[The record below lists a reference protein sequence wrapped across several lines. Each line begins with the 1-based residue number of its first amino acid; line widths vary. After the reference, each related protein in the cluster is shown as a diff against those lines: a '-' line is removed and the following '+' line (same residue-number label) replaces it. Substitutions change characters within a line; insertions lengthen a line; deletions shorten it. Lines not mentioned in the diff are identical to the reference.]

1 METGGKTPHPFLLPY
16 FFTGNGIG
24 MGTAGN
30 GMGTGINGYTKTN
43 KYGRGYN
50 GNRWKP
56 ETYTGITHYN
66 LCLLYYT
73 FKAQTCVL
81 LEAQSAD
88 DDAGAQGGSK
98 VGKQRLTSGGGR
110 AWRLEAASQARSGH
124 QGFMDE
130 GMSREG

>member
-43 KYGRGYN
+43 KYGWGYN

-66 LCLLYYT
+66 LCLLRYT
-73 FKAQTCVL
+73 FEAQTCVL

-98 VGKQRLTSGGGR
+98 VGKQQLTSGRWPRMEAGGSI
-110 AWRLEAASQARSGH
+110 AGSQRPPGIH
-124 QGFMDE
+124 GRRDE
-130 GMSREG
+130 S

>member
-1 METGGKTPHPFLLPY
+1 
-16 FFTGNGIG
+16 
-24 MGTAGN
+24 MGAERKQT
-30 GMGTGINGYTKTN
+30 GTGINGYTETN

-50 GNRWKP
+50 GNGWKP

-66 LCLLYYT
+66 LCLLRYT
-73 FKAQTCVL
+73 FEAQTCVL

-110 AWRLEAASQARSGH
+110 AWRLEAASQAHS
-124 QGFMDE
+124 E
-130 GMSREG
+130 